1 MRVAFYGCGNIAQ
14 SIIEGLIEDGFKSE
28 DIFYVDR
35 NKGNKRRL
43 KKLKINNLDDNK
55 VSIDIFFLAV
65 KPKDAMLAYE
75 KIIKSYSNPKIV
87 SLVAGINSKSYLK
100 RGNNIE
106 FLRAM
111 PNTSSKYNSGIT
123 AILNSTFKENNLKKV
138 VKLFKRVGIVL
149 ELNKESNMDK
159 FTGFI
164 GSGPA
169 YFFYLLKTYEKNLNK
184 LSNGDSLKSKEI
196 IASLLNGVALSIKN
210 GGSMDELIK
219 IVASK
224 KGTTEAGI
232 NLYKSK
238 KLLNIFDYGIKSAI
252 KRSKEISNEY
262 K

>member
-1 MRVAFYGCGNIAQ
+1 MRIAFYGCGNIAQ
-14 SIIEGLIEDGFKSE
+14 SIIEGLIEDGFKSK

-35 NKGNKRRL
+35 NEENKKRL
-43 KKLKINNLDDNK
+43 KKLKIKNLENHK
-55 VSIDIFFLAV
+55 VSIDFFFLAV
-65 KPKDAMLAYE
+65 KPKDAMLGFE
-75 KIIKSYSNPKIV
+75 TILESYKNPKVV

-100 RGNNIE
+100 RENDIE

-123 AILNSTFKENNLKKV
+123 AILNSTFKENNLKKIIE
-138 VKLFKRVGIVL
+138 LFNRVGIVL
-149 ELNKESNMDK
+149 ELNKESSMDK

-184 LSNGDSLKSKEI
+184 LSNGDPLKSKEI

-232 NLYKSK
+232 NHFKSK

-252 KRSKEISNEY
+252 KRSKEISNEH

>member
-1 MRVAFYGCGNIAQ
+1 MCIR
-14 SIIEGLIEDGFKSE
+14 
-28 DIFYVDR
+28 DR
-35 NKGNKRRL
+35 
-43 KKLKINNLDDNK
+43 
-55 VSIDIFFLAV
+55 
-65 KPKDAMLAYE
+65 
-75 KIIKSYSNPKIV
+75 
-87 SLVAGINSKSYLK
+87 
-100 RGNNIE
+100 
-106 FLRAM
+106 
-111 PNTSSKYNSGIT
+111 
-123 AILNSTFKENNLKKV
+123 
-138 VKLFKRVGIVL
+138 
-149 ELNKESNMDK
+149 

-196 IASLLNGVALSIKN
+196 IASLLIGVALSIKN